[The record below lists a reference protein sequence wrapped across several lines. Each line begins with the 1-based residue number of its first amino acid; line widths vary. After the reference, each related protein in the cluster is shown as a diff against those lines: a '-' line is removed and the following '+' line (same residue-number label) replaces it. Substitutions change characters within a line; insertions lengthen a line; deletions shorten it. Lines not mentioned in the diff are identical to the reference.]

1 MGSQLYGW
9 WKRCILFFNQKPLKG
24 LCGLEFSL
32 VDVLSCSS
40 PTAKHL
46 IWVQIISSC
55 SYHLHLFFFFLIAKL
70 HTPSMSRIH
79 NLIFPSHAL
88 LTGNELWGRMFF
100 FFPSGSGRGR
110 VHNSVVASK
119 KLQWVGTILVVDAFY
134 FCMDEGT
141 MNWDRMIHRMLPSS
155 MTVVGLRTLRHL
167 AAPPVSM
174 FHMMMID
181 EISLFC
187 ITQICDCWINL

>member
-1 MGSQLYGW
+1 MGLVRVDLYNFILMPQPDIRTRIVTIIACPNKAWQSMGSQLYGW

-24 LCGLEFSL
+24 LCGLDFSL

-100 FFPSGSGRGR
+100 FF
-110 VHNSVVASK
+110 
-119 KLQWVGTILVVDAFY
+119 LLDL
-134 FCMDEGT
+134 DEVEY
-141 MNWDRMIHRMLPSS
+141 I
-155 MTVVGLRTLRHL
+155 
-167 AAPPVSM
+167 
-174 FHMMMID
+174 I
-181 EISLFC
+181 
-187 ITQICDCWINL
+187 Q